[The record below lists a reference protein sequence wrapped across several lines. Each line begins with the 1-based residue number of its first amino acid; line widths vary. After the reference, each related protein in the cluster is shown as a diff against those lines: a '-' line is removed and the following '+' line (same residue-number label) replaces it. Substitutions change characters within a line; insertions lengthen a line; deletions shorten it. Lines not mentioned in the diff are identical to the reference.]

1 MSVKERHFPDNLKLR
16 QALRFRR
23 ASTFLTLYAF
33 YASLRSETSRK
44 RVKSPLVISMRISRF
59 RSNLID
65 MIAIVKLRNSVNFQ
79 SVSRNEHFSVA
90 RL

>member
-1 MSVKERHFPDNLKLR
+1 MHRCK
-16 QALRFRR
+16 RR
-23 ASTFLTLYAF
+23 VCKRKTLSGQPKATTGTTLPTCVYF
-33 YASLRSETSRK
+33 SHIVRSETSRK
-44 RVKSPLVISMRISRF
+44 RVKSPLIISMRISRF

-79 SVSRNEHFSVA
+79 TRNEHFSVA